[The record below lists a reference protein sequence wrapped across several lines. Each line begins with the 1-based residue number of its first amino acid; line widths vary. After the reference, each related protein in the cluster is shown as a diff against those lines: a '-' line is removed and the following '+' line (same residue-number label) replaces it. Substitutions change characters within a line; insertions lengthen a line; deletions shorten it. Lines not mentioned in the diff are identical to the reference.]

1 MLAVSPSTE
10 PNSIE
15 PPGEGKS
22 IVKSASM
29 LPDTKSAIDQ
39 AIALDHHLSYFRPV
53 LEARYAYFRKV
64 LNDIIA
70 SEGSLDAFTQG
81 YRQRGINVTAE
92 GIVYREWAPGATA
105 AYFMGD
111 FSMDAHF

>member
-1 MLAVSPSTE
+1 MLAVSPSAELGGE
-10 PNSIE
+10 PQ
-15 PPGEGKS
+15 GENL
-22 IVKSASM
+22 VKSGADNL
-29 LPDTKSAIDQ
+29 LPDTKSAIDA
-39 AIALDHHLSYFRPV
+39 AISLDHHLSYFRPV
-53 LEARYAYFRKV
+53 LEARYAHFRKV

-81 YRQRGINVTAE
+81 YRERGINVTAE

-111 FSMDAHF
+111 FSMHAH